1 MTKSTFSF
9 THILLS
15 GFVLALIAGGCT
27 TTPEA
32 TKPEAVK
39 TTAPSAAPTSAEP
52 KASPSVSPDAAAPKS
67 AKSSKINI
75 NTATNA
81 ELDKLELPGT
91 KPSLSE
97 RIEGGR
103 PYKQIDDLVTKK
115 AISAEEFKLIQNLVT
130 TETK

>member
-1 MTKSTFSF
+1 M
-9 THILLS
+9 
-15 GFVLALIAGGCT
+15 ALIAGGCT

-39 TTAPSAAPTSAEP
+39 TSPSAAPTSAEP
-52 KASPSVSPDAAAPKS
+52 KASPSAAPDTAAPKS

>member
-1 MTKSTFSF
+1 MQVTQSTFSF

-15 GFVLALIAGGCT
+15 GFIFSAIASGC

-32 TKPEAVK
+32 SKPEAVK
-39 TTAPSAAPTSAEP
+39 TSASVSPASTPSASSASAEP
-52 KASPSVSPDAAAPKS
+52 KV

-97 RIEGGR
+97 RIESGR
-103 PYKQIDDLVTKK
+103 PYKQVDDLVTKK

-130 TETK
+130 TETTK

>member
-1 MTKSTFSF
+1 M
-9 THILLS
+9 
-15 GFVLALIAGGCT
+15 ALIAGGCT
-27 TTPEA
+27 TIPEA

-39 TTAPSAAPTSAEP
+39 TSSSAAPPAAEP
-52 KASPSVSPDAAAPKS
+52 KATPSATPDAADPKS

>member
-1 MTKSTFSF
+1 MVS
-9 THILLS
+9 
-15 GFVLALIAGGCT
+15 GCT
-27 TTPEA
+27 SATPEA
-32 TKPEAVK
+32 TKTEVVK
-39 TTAPSAAPTSAEP
+39 ASASAASPAAEP
-52 KASPSVSPDAAAPKS
+52 KATPSATPDAAAPKS